1 MHHGHGR
8 LISRKQKWFNTWKSI
23 NMLYQMNRHHMIIS
37 TDAERAFDKNPTF
50 LHNKNTRQTRKRRC
64 YDLFLPVE
72 HLWHQMCGVLPQAN
86 NQFSPNSP
94 NTSWMTY
101 NAFPFWHWLR
111 GASTKLRKR
120 RAQSHALRPSSDA
133 NHRSQASWTSDQLAV
148 SQGFPQPPPQEF
160 VKTAHRERKK
170 TLYLHLW
177 LIVKGVIKDTD
188 EQPDEG
194 VGEGARTLPALFRH
208 SSFPAQR
215 CILKVLP
222 TPQFKGFM
230 KVSLHR
236 HDWLHCW
243 SLTINS
249 IFSPFPSPQIRE

>member
-1 MHHGHGR
+1 MPRPGKDLRKLQTNIHLNIDASILKILANWTHLYNKRTMHHGHGG

-111 GASTKLRKR
+111 GASTKLPKR
-120 RAQSHALRPSSDA
+120 RAQSHACLLYTSDA
-133 NHRSQASWTSDQLAV
+133 AD
-148 SQGFPQPPPQEF
+148 
-160 VKTAHRERKK
+160 ERK
-170 TLYLHLW
+170 
-177 LIVKGVIKDTD
+177 
-188 EQPDEG
+188 
-194 VGEGARTLPALFRH
+194 
-208 SSFPAQR
+208 
-215 CILKVLP
+215 
-222 TPQFKGFM
+222 
-230 KVSLHR
+230 
-236 HDWLHCW
+236 
-243 SLTINS
+243 
-249 IFSPFPSPQIRE
+249 